1 VRPALLLAL
10 VAAFLLAACD
20 SDDSRSAA
28 KPDPQAREVRDW
40 IEDLNRGD
48 YGDAAKHFAP
58 NALVDQGIP
67 FRLKTP
73 KAARLFNATLPCQA
87 EVVGVEH
94 EGERLL
100 VSFRLRTGPGGPCQ
114 GIVKVRFSFEGMR
127 FSEFL
132 QLPGE
137 GDEPPLPGESV

>member
-1 VRPALLLAL
+1 VRPALVALVLLA
-10 VAAFLLAACD
+10 VIAAACD
-20 SDDSRSAA
+20 SDDQPERVRQ
-28 KPDPQAREVRDW
+28 DPQAREVRDW
-40 IEDLNRGD
+40 LEDLNRGD
-48 YGDAAKHFAP
+48 YREAARHFAP

-87 EVVGVEH
+87 DVVGVKD

-114 GIVKVRFSFEGMR
+114 GIVRVRFSFEGMR

-137 GDEPPLPGESV
+137 GDEAPLPGESV

>member
-1 VRPALLLAL
+1 VRPALVVAL
-10 VAAFLLAACD
+10 VVAVVAAACD
-20 SDDSRSAA
+20 SDEPRESARQ
-28 KPDPQAREVRDW
+28 DPQAREVRDW
-40 IEDLNRGD
+40 LEDLNRGD
-48 YGDAAKHFAP
+48 YAEAAKHFAP

-87 EVVGVEH
+87 EVVEVKH

-100 VSFRLRTGPGGPCQ
+100 VSFRLRTGPGGPCE
-114 GIVKVRFSFEGMR
+114 GVVKVRFSFEGMR

-137 GDEPPLPGESV
+137 GDEEPLPGESV

>member
-1 VRPALLLAL
+1 MRPALLLAL
-10 VAAFLLAACD
+10 VAAVLLAACD
-20 SDDSRSAA
+20 SDDSGGAA
-28 KPDPQAREVRDW
+28 KLDSQALEVRDW
-40 IEDLNRGD
+40 LEDLNRGD
-48 YGDAAKHFAP
+48 YAEAAKHFAP

-137 GDEPPLPGESV
+137 GDEAPLPGESV